1 MSNLFELSTNYQQIY
16 NLISEQENELI
27 LKDTLA
33 SINDALEN
41 KADSY
46 VAIIKSL
53 KADNKAIDEEIKRLR
68 QRKSSNEN
76 GIKRLKESLQLAM
89 EETGKEKFKTSLN
102 SYSIAKNSPS
112 LDVQDESLIPKQY
125 YVEQKPKLNKTELL
139 KAVKDGLEIK
149 GVELKQNRS
158 LRVR

>member
-53 KADNKAIDEEIKRLR
+53 EADNKVIDEEIKRLR
-68 QRKSSNEN
+68 QRKSTNEN
-76 GIKRLKESLQLAM
+76 GIKRLKESLQQAM
-89 EETGKEKFKTSLN
+89 EETGKEKFKT
-102 SYSIAKNSPS
+102 
-112 LDVQDESLIPKQY
+112 
-125 YVEQKPKLNKTELL
+125 
-139 KAVKDGLEIK
+139 
-149 GVELKQNRS
+149 
-158 LRVR
+158 